1 MNQLKPSLEQLK
13 NLCPFDRFSEP
24 QMVLVVAKSILKKFA
39 ADKVVIELGNHD
51 KLEYFLIAG
60 TLELESFDGRFQ
72 EVSAGSESARTAIA
86 LLQPK
91 KYTVRTKTPCVFA
104 LIQQTTV
111 NALLDELPKDKS
123 TEFSVSDLHSGHEIE
138 GITHSFETDLQS
150 NNLILP
156 SFPDVALRIKH
167 LLDDPNVTVKDVSK
181 VLNNDPAITVK
192 LLKTCN
198 SPLYRSANEITSNRD
213 AIVRLGF
220 NTTRQLITIFALKEI
235 FNSTNKFLQQKMGEL
250 WAHSSEVASI
260 SYVLASKTPGMN
272 PEQAMLAG
280 LMQDIGAIPIL
291 NYIEN
296 YPEFMKLDY
305 KIEVIINDLK
315 SKVGAQIL
323 EHWGFSADLI
333 DVAKNSNNWSFQ
345 SPHDKPSYTDITIV
359 ANIHSY
365 IGKKNHPKYPPFDQI
380 PAFKKIGKN
389 GLSPEESQEVL
400 HEAQHQ
406 LNDLKAL
413 LCPQA
418 IPVLY

>member
-1 MNQLKPSLEQLK
+1 MNEPRPSLEQVQHLR
-13 NLCPFDRFSEP
+13 PFDRFSEQ
-24 QMVLVVAKSILKKFA
+24 QMVLVVAKSILKTFT
-39 ADKVVIELGNHD
+39 ADDVVIEIGNHD
-51 KLEYFLIAG
+51 KLEYFLIEG
-60 TLELESFDGRFQ
+60 SIELESFDGRFK

-86 LLQPK
+86 LLQPR

-104 LIQQTTV
+104 LIQQATV

-123 TEFSVSDLHSGHEIE
+123 TDFSVSDLHSGHEIE
-138 GITHSFETDLQS
+138 DITQKFEADLQS
-150 NNLILP
+150 NNLTLP
-156 SFPDVALRIKH
+156 SFPDVAFRIKH
-167 LLDDPNVTVKDVSK
+167 LLDDPNVTVKDVAD

-198 SPLYRSANEITSNRD
+198 SPLYRTANEITSNRD

-235 FNSTNKFLQQKMGEL
+235 FKSKNKFLQQKMGEL

-291 NYIEN
+291 SYIEN

-305 KIEVIINDLK
+305 KIDAIINSLK
-315 SKVGAQIL
+315 SRIGAQIL
-323 EHWGFSADLI
+323 ENWGFSADLI
-333 DVAKNSNNWSFQ
+333 EVAKNSDNWSFQ
-345 SPHDKPSYTDITIV
+345 SPHDKPCYVDITIV
-359 ANIHSY
+359 ANIHSF

-380 PAFKKIGKN
+380 PSFKKIGDK
-389 GLSPEESQEVL
+389 GLTPEESQDVL

-406 LNDLKAL
+406 LDDLKAL
-413 LCPQA
+413 LCPKE
-418 IPVLY
+418 IPVLH